1 MTEVFLLHQMG
12 LGEFFLCNGLVNY
25 ISLFYDKLYLPMP
38 SNISKSTV
46 ECLYS
51 ESSRVKP
58 VQYGT
63 DVVCMLD
70 QYFECLTIPQ
80 LVVDCWYHKPPN
92 SIWYKWYYEQ
102 FDIPYNYRYEYF
114 SLPKNIPNADMVYD
128 SVVPKNKKYRV
139 VHNSHSGIGGYPLEL
154 NSFQNDSNKLETIFL
169 DPTITDNLLD
179 WIKIFKNAEEIHVTP
194 SSAFC
199 LVDSIRDL
207 VTPNIFFHDMR
218 LTNTPIH
225 YDDLIKNKWKIINYD
240 YKV

>member
-1 MTEVFLLHQMG
+1 MTEVFLVHQMG

-25 ISLFYDKLYLPMP
+25 ISQFYDKLYLPMP
-38 SNISKSTV
+38 SNISKATV

-51 ESSRVKP
+51 ESRRVKP

-70 QYFECLTIPQ
+70 QYFECLTIPL
-80 LVVDCWYHKPPN
+80 LVVDCWHYKPPN
-92 SIWYKWYYEQ
+92 SMWYKWYYEQ

-114 SLPKNIPNADMVYD
+114 SLPKNIPNADKIYD

-139 VHNSHSGIGGYPLEL
+139 VHNGHSGIDSYPLEL
-154 NSFQNDSNKLETIFL
+154 NSWKNNHEIETVFL
-169 DPTITDNLLD
+169 DPKITDNLLD

-207 VTPNIFFHDMR
+207 VTPDIFFHDMR
-218 LTNTPIH
+218 ATHTPID
-225 YDDLIKNKWKIINYD
+225 YDDLIKNNWKIINYD